1 MEIQIYVQSAGISQE
16 QDYFWQKISNSSQ
29 QTINEPELVQEFK
42 HLLNSQAYSILV
54 GRKREQLILLV
65 TGMKASKRKDYRGRI
80 LRNSIA
86 FIADATSENERT
98 IRGLAVA
105 ALKNDLEQ
113 SLDKAIQSGDQSGF
127 EVDYQKIES
136 LINQFASNIVGN
148 EDISPEPKI
157 GKNSEQ
163 NMREVA
169 DELAENSLPK
179 RMKRIETLI
188 VVTEAKNEATL
199 NNARVWRGLSNLV
212 KSEKLVKYNMEEFSL
227 EKLCHPFKILFSGI
241 GLIVG
246 SIVLIL
252 IFNPFKCL
260 TPNYYIPLAVISSNG
275 QYIAVNDV
283 NSELTVKDKTNKL
296 IAEVPVNQES
306 PIKSIAISY
315 NGKYVATGNANG
327 EVWLY
332 SVHNGNLEKIAN
344 QVQHNGEVLSVAIM
358 VSDKSSGGNKPG
370 DTTSK
375 KSTITIV
382 SGGNDGT
389 VKILTHTLN

>member
-1 MEIQIYVQSAGISQE
+1 
-16 QDYFWQKISNSSQ
+16 
-29 QTINEPELVQEFK
+29 
-42 HLLNSQAYSILV
+42 
-54 GRKREQLILLV
+54 
-65 TGMKASKRKDYRGRI
+65 MKANQRKDYRGRI

-86 FIADATSENERT
+86 FITDATRENEIT
-98 IRGLAVA
+98 IRRLAVA

-113 SLDKAIQSGDQSGF
+113 SLDKAIQSGDKSGF
-127 EVDYQKIES
+127 EVDYKRIKS
-136 LINQFASNIVGN
+136 LINQFASNIVSSK
-148 EDISPEPKI
+148 DISSEPKI

-179 RMKRIETLI
+179 SIKTLV
-188 VVTEAKNEATL
+188 VVTEAKNEDTL
-199 NNARVWRGLSNLV
+199 KKARVWRGLSNLV
-212 KSEKLVKYNMEEFSL
+212 KSETLVKYNIEELSL
-227 EKLCHPFKILFSGI
+227 EKRCDPLKILFSGM

-246 SIVLIL
+246 AIALIL
-252 IFNPFKCL
+252 ISNPFKSL
-260 TPNYYIPLAVISSNG
+260 TPNYFIPLAVISSNG

-296 IAEVPVNQES
+296 IAEVPINQDS
-306 PIKSIAISY
+306 PIKSIAISS

-332 SVHNGNLEKIAN
+332 SVDNGNLGKIAN
-344 QVQHNGEVLSVAIM
+344 QIQHNGEVLSVAIM

-375 KSTITIV
+375 KPTITIV

-389 VKILTHTLN
+389 VKILTHTPN

>member
-1 MEIQIYVQSAGISQE
+1 
-16 QDYFWQKISNSSQ
+16 
-29 QTINEPELVQEFK
+29 
-42 HLLNSQAYSILV
+42 
-54 GRKREQLILLV
+54 
-65 TGMKASKRKDYRGRI
+65 MKANQRKDYRGRI

-86 FIADATSENERT
+86 FITDATRENEIT
-98 IRGLAVA
+98 IRRLAVA

-113 SLDKAIQSGDQSGF
+113 SLDKAIQSGDKSGF
-127 EVDYQKIES
+127 EVDYKRIKS
-136 LINQFASNIVGN
+136 LINQFASNIVSSK
-148 EDISPEPKI
+148 DISSEPKI

-179 RMKRIETLI
+179 SIKTLV
-188 VVTEAKNEATL
+188 VVTEAKNEDTL
-199 NNARVWRGLSNLV
+199 KKARVWRGLSNLV
-212 KSEKLVKYNMEEFSL
+212 KSETLVKYNIEELSL
-227 EKLCHPFKILFSGI
+227 EKRCDPLKILFSGM

-246 SIVLIL
+246 AIALIL
-252 IFNPFKCL
+252 IFNPFKSL
-260 TPNYYIPLAVISSNG
+260 TPNYFIPLAVISSNG

-296 IAEVPVNQES
+296 IAEVPINQDS
-306 PIKSIAISY
+306 PIKSIAISS

-332 SVHNGNLEKIAN
+332 SVDNGNLEKIAN
-344 QVQHNGEVLSVAIM
+344 QIQHNGEVLSVAIM

-375 KSTITIV
+375 KPTITIV

-389 VKILTHTLN
+389 VKILTHTPN